1 MKFPISLDKLGIKN
15 WDDLVFYFP
24 NRYVDESKITK
35 IKDLSPTK
43 LLQLQVD
50 VESIKIVFRP
60 RRNLLVTV
68 SDDSGYVRLRFLHFR
83 QSFKDF
89 FKVGRKIRILG
100 IAKIIKGEFEFIHPK
115 IKDKWLEEDSKSSF
129 FLKEKGKS
137 SKI

>member
-50 VESIKIVFRP
+50 VESIKIVFI
-60 RRNLLVTV
+60 T
-68 SDDSGYVRLRFLHFR
+68 
-83 QSFKDF
+83 
-89 FKVGRKIRILG
+89 
-100 IAKIIKGEFEFIHPK
+100 
-115 IKDKWLEEDSKSSF
+115 
-129 FLKEKGKS
+129 
-137 SKI
+137 